1 MSFFKPS
8 DIRIIILLSVLAI
21 IGSVLTLLKR
31 QGKVSSLDLQVF
43 KSSSGYNYS
52 YKKSDFIDAFK
63 DHAVADTTMT
73 ISTTQVK
80 SEPVGPLNI
89 NTIGFYDFQTLPGIG
104 PVLAERILNF
114 RDSIGVFANK
124 EQLLDVSGIG
134 PVKFEK
140 IKDLI
145 VLD

>member
-1 MSFFKPS
+1 M
-8 DIRIIILLSVLAI
+8 LSVLAI